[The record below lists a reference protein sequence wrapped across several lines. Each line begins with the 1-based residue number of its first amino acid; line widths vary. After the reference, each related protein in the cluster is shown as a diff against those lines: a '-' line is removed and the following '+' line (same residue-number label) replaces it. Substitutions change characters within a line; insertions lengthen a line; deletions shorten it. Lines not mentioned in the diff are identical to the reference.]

1 MGILDQIFDSNKK
14 ELKRMQKKVDQI
26 LALDSRFAAMSDDE
40 LKGQTLILKER
51 LAQGETLDDLLVD
64 AFATV
69 RETGARV
76 LGMKHFPVQLLGGMA
91 LHEGTVASMQF
102 FNDFEEFACDLDIEG
117 YIMLII
123 DVAVAFCDW
132 LSQCPVFISH
142 YRQMTTTAYA
152 QAVLA
157 PGFNPQIAIV
167 LLPDQTMRVM
177 LHKWHGGASHIL
189 RVKIKKVI
197 G

>member
-91 LHEGTVASMQF
+91 LHEGNIAEMKTGEGKTLVSTLPAYLNALDGRGVYIVTV
-102 FNDFEEFACDLDIEG
+102 NDYLARRDSEWMGKIHEFLGGISLSSLVNSRGVQDVSARQLLRNDDARPVKVLDSRP
-117 YIMLII
+117 
-123 DVAVAFCDW
+123 A
-132 LSQCPVFISH
+132 H
-142 YRQMTTTAYA
+142 
-152 QAVLA
+152 
-157 PGFNPQIAIV
+157 
-167 LLPDQTMRVM
+167 
-177 LHKWHGGASHIL
+177 
-189 RVKIKKVI
+189 
-197 G
+197 

>member
-14 ELKRMQKKVDQI
+14 RRNGCKKVDQI

-91 LHEGTVASMQF
+91 LHEGNIAEMKTVGKVKLWSQPCRALLSVGSQLRWPVSSF
-102 FNDFEEFACDLDIEG
+102 VNDYLARRDSEWMGKIHEFLGLQVGPGCSWFI
-117 YIMLII
+117 
-123 DVAVAFCDW
+123 
-132 LSQCPVFISH
+132 LSGKQHALC
-142 YRQMTTTAYA
+142 
-152 QAVLA
+152 L
-157 PGFNPQIAIV
+157 
-167 LLPDQTMRVM
+167 
-177 LHKWHGGASHIL
+177 
-189 RVKIKKVI
+189 
-197 G
+197 

>member
-1 MGILDQIFDSNKK
+1 MKVLGILDQIFDSNRK

-26 LALDSRFAAMSDDE
+26 LELDSRFAAMSDDE

-91 LHEGTVASMQF
+91 LHEGNIAEMKTGEGKTLVSTLPAYLNALDGRGVYIVTV
-102 FNDFEEFACDLDIEG
+102 NDYLARRDSEWMGKIHEFLGLRVGLVVHGLSFQEKQSAYACD
-117 YIMLII
+117 
-123 DVAVAFCDW
+123 
-132 LSQCPVFISH
+132 IS
-142 YRQMTTTAYA
+142 YGTNNE
-152 QAVLA
+152 
-157 PGFNPQIAIV
+157 F
-167 LLPDQTMRVM
+167 
-177 LHKWHGGASHIL
+177 
-189 RVKIKKVI
+189 
-197 G
+197 